1 MILSLSFAMVP
12 TGIWCNM
19 YKAPQAPQVA
29 ELSWS
34 GTPSAATH
42 TYSMSIDQ
50 QTTSFATV
58 TSGTD
63 IDLPAGQYY
72 AIAYPDY
79 TRPGQRTNQIYW
91 FVDGTQTGSVGGS
104 DHYNSESTDNAESA
118 FTLTTAGTLTL
129 QQTAWSGSA
138 ITLTSDCKAF
148 VWRMPL

>member
-1 MILSLSFAMVP
+1 
-12 TGIWCNM
+12 
-19 YKAPQAPQVA
+19 
-29 ELSWS
+29 
-34 GTPSAATH
+34 
-42 TYSMSIDQ
+42 MSIDQ

-129 QQTAWSGSA
+129 QQTAWSGSPIA
-138 ITLTSDCKAF
+138 LTSDCKAF